1 MNAARDAFSYVERLS
16 GCVSEGVVTFAP
28 MLGQNSGKRIRNGID
43 ASVCSTLSEESDGR
57 QKNFSVVLLVVQSDF
72 RRAQRHLFNL
82 TVFSG

>member
-57 QKNFSVVLLVVQSDF
+57 QKTFQLFFLSCRATFDVHSDIF
-72 RRAQRHLFNL
+72 LI
-82 TVFSG
+82 